1 MNEKNEIENMKEL
14 VESFKETPAYKELV
28 EKKRQELLNQRKAWI
43 EERDAL
49 KEKGKK
55 TYLSYEQPLKDAR
68 AEVARLEKELEQARI
83 KAGNLWREQSR
94 ETDKINRKIN
104 ALNAELVETADK
116 AIDEAIEFF
125 KETGERIRR
134 LDPHTQT
141 RLQDVNIIP
150 DAGEKTYA
158 VFSNSESIKAAVIYC
173 QAAVEELEGLKLCA
187 AEVSLEAIENLKKNI
202 PDHTEI
208 REYTQ
213 KKPMGFDKTPGIVEY
228 VRSQTRELDQK
239 VKRLLNR

>member
-1 MNEKNEIENMKEL
+1 MNEKNEVEQMKEL
-14 VESFKETPAYKELV
+14 VELFKETPAYKELV

-49 KEKGKK
+49 EKKK
-55 TYLSYEQPLKDAR
+55 SEVWQSYNKPLEDAR

-83 KAGNLWREQSR
+83 KASNLWREQSR

-116 AIDEAIEFF
+116 TINEAIEFF
-125 KETGERIRR
+125 KNTGERIRM
-134 LDPHTQT
+134 LDIHTQT

-150 DAGEKTYA
+150 DAGEKVYSI
-158 VFSNSESIKAAVIYC
+158 FSNSESINDAVTYC
-173 QAAVEELEGLKLCA
+173 HAAVEELERLKYQA

-213 KKPMGFDKTPGIVEY
+213 KKPMGLDRTPGIVEY
-228 VRSQTRELDQK
+228 VRSQARGLDQK
-239 VKRLLNR
+239 VKRLLER